1 MQSIVYEKEQRLKE
15 TMRTMG
21 LGNAVH
27 WAAWFV
33 DSIVVMSASAF
44 MLTVL
49 LTVKTPKI
57 PDTGIQ

>member
-1 MQSIVYEKEQRLKE
+1 MYEKEQRLKE

-33 DSIVVMSASAF
+33 DSLAVMATSAF

-49 LTVKTPKI
+49 LTVR
-57 PDTGIQ
+57 